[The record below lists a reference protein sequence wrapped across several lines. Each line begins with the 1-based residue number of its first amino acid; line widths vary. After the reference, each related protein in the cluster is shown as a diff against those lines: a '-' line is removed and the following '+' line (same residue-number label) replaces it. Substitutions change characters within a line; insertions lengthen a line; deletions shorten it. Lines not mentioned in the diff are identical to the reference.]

1 MFYHKISH
9 TYNIKHTT
17 SCGIYYILWSGVVLR
32 QLFFVVI
39 LIIIIFATCLYILIF
54 FIITIIMY
62 EEDTF
67 MTKIISRNFRVL
79 CDFMDVYQFMIEIYE
94 KDWRNGVPAPFLE
107 YALSS
112 DWMDKSLVHR
122 WKLWEDNGRIVGLV
136 FYEYPVND
144 VYFSLRPGYEKL
156 ADEMVAYATS
166 SMPRVDGYLRFV
178 IFGGQNAVK
187 EAAAKVGFQQ
197 SSGFIEK
204 VFDFEQSL
212 NYSLPDGF
220 HFVESKRLSVEK
232 IMECCWKGFNHEKE
246 EGPWNGDAEYG
257 YYMLMAPHMHPED
270 SVVIEN
276 DEGEY
281 VCYAG
286 MWWTPENHLAYMEP
300 LCTIPKYRKKG
311 LAAAALSE
319 HYRRLKPL
327 GATHMTGGGN
337 PFYEKI
343 GFKPLVHWTFW
354 ERL

>member
-1 MFYHKISH
+1 
-9 TYNIKHTT
+9 
-17 SCGIYYILWSGVVLR
+17 
-32 QLFFVVI
+32 
-39 LIIIIFATCLYILIF
+39 
-54 FIITIIMY
+54 
-62 EEDTF
+62 
-67 MTKIISRNFRVL
+67 
-79 CDFMDVYQFMIEIYE
+79 MIEVYE

-136 FYEYPVND
+136 FYENPVND

-156 ADEMVAYATS
+156 ADEMVTYAVS
-166 SMPRVDGYLRFV
+166 FMPHVDGHLRFV
-178 IFGGQNAVK
+178 IFDGQNAIK
-187 EAAAKVGFQQ
+187 QAAAKIGFQQ
-197 SSGFIEK
+197 SFGYIEK

-220 HFVESKRLSVEK
+220 HFVESKKLSVEK
-232 IMECCWKGFNHEKE
+232 IAECCWKGFDHEKE
-246 EGPWNGDAEYG
+246 EGPWDGDAEHG
-257 YYMLMAPHMHPED
+257 YYMLMAPHMNPED
-270 SVVIEN
+270 SIVIEN

-327 GATHMTGGGN
+327 GATHMTGGDN
-337 PFYEKI
+337 TFYEKI
-343 GFKPLVHWTFW
+343 GFKPLIHWTFW
-354 ERL
+354 EKAD

>member
-1 MFYHKISH
+1 
-9 TYNIKHTT
+9 
-17 SCGIYYILWSGVVLR
+17 
-32 QLFFVVI
+32 
-39 LIIIIFATCLYILIF
+39 
-54 FIITIIMY
+54 MY
-62 EEDTF
+62 KEDVF

-79 CDFMDVYQFMIEIYE
+79 CDFMDVYQFMIEVYE

-136 FYEYPVND
+136 FYENPVND

-156 ADEMVAYATS
+156 ADEMVMYAVS
-166 SMPRVDGYLRFV
+166 FMPHVDGHLRFV
-178 IFGGQNAVK
+178 IFDGQNAIK
-187 EAAAKVGFQQ
+187 QAAAKIGFQQ
-197 SSGFIEK
+197 SFGYIEK
-204 VFDFEQSL
+204 VFDFDQPL

-220 HFVESKRLSVEK
+220 HFVESKKLSVEK
-232 IMECCWKGFNHEKE
+232 IAECCWKGFDHEKE
-246 EGPWNGDAEYG
+246 EGPWDGDAEYG
-257 YYMLMAPHMHPED
+257 YYTLMAPHMNPED
-270 SVVIEN
+270 SIVIEN

-327 GATHMTGGGN
+327 GATHMTGGDN
-337 PFYEKI
+337 TFYEKI
-343 GFKPLVHWTFW
+343 GFKPLIHWTFW
-354 ERL
+354 EKAD

>member
-1 MFYHKISH
+1 M
-9 TYNIKHTT
+9 
-17 SCGIYYILWSGVVLR
+17 
-32 QLFFVVI
+32 
-39 LIIIIFATCLYILIF
+39 A
-54 FIITIIMY
+54 
-62 EEDTF
+62 
-67 MTKIISRNFRVL
+67 KIISRNFRVL
-79 CDFMDVYQFMIEIYE
+79 CDFMDVYQFMIDIYE

-112 DWMDKSLVHR
+112 DWMDKTLVHR
-122 WKLWEDNGRIVGLV
+122 WKLWENNGRIVGLV
-136 FYEYPVND
+136 FYENPVND

-156 ADEMVAYATS
+156 ADEMVTYAVS
-166 SMPRVDGYLRFV
+166 SMPRVNGYLRFV
-178 IFGGQNAVK
+178 ILGGQNAVK
-187 EAAAKVGFQQ
+187 EAAAKAGFQQ
-197 SSGFIEK
+197 SSSYIEN

-220 HFVESKRLSVEK
+220 HFVESKRL
-232 IMECCWKGFNHEKE
+232 
-246 EGPWNGDAEYG
+246 
-257 YYMLMAPHMHPED
+257 PED
-270 SVVIEN
+270 SIVIEN

-337 PFYEKI
+337 TFYEKI

-354 ERL
+354 EKKTV

>member
-1 MFYHKISH
+1 M
-9 TYNIKHTT
+9 
-17 SCGIYYILWSGVVLR
+17 L
-32 QLFFVVI
+32 
-39 LIIIIFATCLYILIF
+39 
-54 FIITIIMY
+54 
-62 EEDTF
+62 D
-67 MTKIISRNFRVL
+67 
-79 CDFMDVYQFMIEIYE
+79 IYE

-122 WKLWEDNGRIVGLV
+122 WKIWEDNGRITGFV
-136 FYEYPVND
+136 FYENPIND
-144 VYFSLRPGYEKL
+144 VYFSLRPGFEML
-156 ADEMVAYATS
+156 ADEMVEYAVS
-166 SMPRVDGYLRFV
+166 SMPRVDGKLRFV
-178 IFGGQNAVK
+178 IFDGQNAVK
-187 EAAAKVGFQQ
+187 EAASKVGFQQ
-197 SSGFIEK
+197 FSGYIEN

-212 NYSLPDGF
+212 KYPLPDGF

-232 IMECCWKGFNHEKE
+232 IAECCWKGFDHEKD
-246 EGPWNGDAEYG
+246 EGTWNGDAEYG
-257 YYMLMAPHMHPED
+257 YYMLMAPHMHPEA

-327 GATHMTGGGN
+327 GATHMTGGSN
-337 PFYEKI
+337 AFYEKI
-343 GFKPLVHWTFW
+343 GFKPMINWTFW
-354 ERL
+354 EKKID